1 MPDNKTERLTIR
13 LTKEDRD
20 TVNRLATE
28 AQMSV
33 GRFLCMLIRNANG

>member
-1 MPDNKTERLTIR
+1 MSDNKTERLTIR

-20 TVNRLATE
+20 TVNRLATK

-33 GRFLCMLIRNANG
+33 GRFICTLIRNADG